1 MVILIGGGSSVGK
14 TTAAADLARR
24 RGLQH
29 LEVDAL
35 RAEESHPAVHF
46 VASSPDVWQLGAETL
61 RDRLIELGAA
71 LRPRI
76 LRLVSKQLA
85 LGVPTVIEGEGI
97 EPSLLESLTDR
108 RVRMVFVAE
117 LNEKRLAETF
127 ANRPS
132 AGADRF
138 RLLGPAGRQ
147 CVCRMNRLY
156 GAWIAAEALAR
167 GLPCLPSQPWQDL
180 ADRIFAAVTAGPAVT
195 GWRRPRGC

>member
-14 TTAAADLARR
+14 TTAAAELARR
-24 RGLQH
+24 GGLQH

-35 RAEESHPAVHF
+35 RAEESHAAVHF
-46 VASSPDVWQLGAETL
+46 ASSPEVWQLGAETL

-97 EPSLLESLTDR
+97 APSLLESLTDR

-117 LNEKRLAETF
+117 LNEKRLAETL

-132 AGADRF
+132 TGADRF
-138 RLLGPAGRQ
+138 RLLDPAGRQ